1 MKKACLVLDGRP
13 CGFGLEVIA
22 HPLHTMT
29 TMTARLWKMLMS
41 IDQKRISDRK
51 RMPSS
56 IIANQKKQRIIQV
69 VTDTPLEFS
78 DTATSQTC
86 EAIANGTRTKRKERK
101 RRNFLCFRTLQRDN
115 RLVIFISTFCSFIRF

>member
-1 MKKACLVLDGRP
+1 VVDGGL
-13 CGFGLEVIA
+13 CGSGLEVIA

-29 TMTARLWKMLMS
+29 TITERLWITLMN

-51 RMPSS
+51 RILSS
-56 IIANQKKQRIIQV
+56 IITDQKKQRIIQV
-69 VTDTPLEFS
+69 VTDTPRES
-78 DTATSQTC
+78 GDTATSQTC

-115 RLVIFISTFCSFIRF
+115 RL